1 MTLDDIRMFLAI
13 ARTGSLTAAAQ
24 SLYVSQ
30 PALSKRLARFEQEL
44 GATLF
49 ERGQGAHSLTLTP
62 AGKLLIPFAEKWD
75 DLQEEMSLLH
85 DLSRRKHFFVDTV
98 DSVSDAV
105 LAEPLCQFCAEHP
118 EIEVVTRCRERYTS
132 YAGVQEHT
140 ADVAFVAQEQF
151 YQNVSTNPLFRE
163 RFVLVTADTAL
174 TEPVNAADLPRER
187 ELVVHWGAGF
197 LRWRQQRL
205 NIARHPN
212 VTLSVIGMA
221 LPFLRQGGWI
231 IAPQTIGDAVA
242 SVMEELR
249 CLPLLDPPPERTV
262 YFAEEYGRH
271 HEATDLLLELIHAKL
286 RNRPGIRWLLG

>member
-44 GATLF
+44 GAT
-49 ERGQGAHSLTLTP
+49 
-62 AGKLLIPFAEKWD
+62 
-75 DLQEEMSLLH
+75 
-85 DLSRRKHFFVDTV
+85 
-98 DSVSDAV
+98 
-105 LAEPLCQFCAEHP
+105 
-118 EIEVVTRCRERYTS
+118 
-132 YAGVQEHT
+132 
-140 ADVAFVAQEQF
+140 
-151 YQNVSTNPLFRE
+151 
-163 RFVLVTADTAL
+163 L

-231 IAPQTIGDAVA
+231 IAPQTIGDAAA